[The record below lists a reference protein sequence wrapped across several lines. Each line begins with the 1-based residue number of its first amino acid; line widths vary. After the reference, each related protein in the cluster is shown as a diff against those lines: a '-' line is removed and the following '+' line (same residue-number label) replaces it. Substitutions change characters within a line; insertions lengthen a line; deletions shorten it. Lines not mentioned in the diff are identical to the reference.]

1 MLNRRALAIGL
12 IATLL
17 CLPIFA
23 QTQSDKDLLERIRK
37 EEHAGET
44 AITPLKCGRSVCQ
57 SASS

>member
-12 IATLL
+12 IATQL

-23 QTQSDKDLLERIRK
+23 QTQSEKDVLERIRK

-44 AITPLKCGRSVCQ
+44 AITPLKCGR
-57 SASS
+57 